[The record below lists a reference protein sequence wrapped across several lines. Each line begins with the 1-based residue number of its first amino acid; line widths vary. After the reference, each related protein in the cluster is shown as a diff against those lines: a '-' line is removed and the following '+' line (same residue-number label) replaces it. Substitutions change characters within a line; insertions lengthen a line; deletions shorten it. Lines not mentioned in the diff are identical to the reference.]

1 MPTDRELVGSCR
13 KYEEGR
19 YLSSEIAEEIKGYM
33 AMNSKL
39 LVDFPTT
46 VLFSMLR
53 RKFH

>member
-1 MPTDRELVGSCR
+1 VPTDRELVELCR

-33 AMNSKL
+33 TMNSKHL
-39 LVDFPTT
+39 TDFQTS

-53 RKFH
+53 RKFY